1 MMKKTHK
8 RDWTS
13 YCFFMPTQIRHY
25 PMKIRIPNLSAFL
38 LACIVVGQVHAVDL
52 TDLSNAP
59 QEIRPLRNKI
69 LPDESPALER
79 AFGLQSG
86 ENLRLLNSRVTPDG
100 RKISRHVQTYRDLP
114 VWGKQLIITRNGA
127 GTISRLRGTLIREI
141 ASDIGQPN
149 PGIGRNVMV
158 KNLKTQV
165 TSRFKSGMPIFEREK
180 AELVIYIDDQENAR
194 LAYKVEFLA
203 DIDGGGEPTRPIF
216 VVDANSGEVLE
227 SYDALAHQSVV
238 GDCKVEC
245 TLLNLTELSGSAG
258 KGRKANPWDYYQIT
272 IPSNVVAGS
281 TLTIS
286 LSGGS
291 GDADLYTRLGAEPS
305 TNQYACRPFLSGNN
319 ESCTHTV
326 NDVGEIWHIGL
337 YAYSNYSGVSLT
349 VSVKAPVVVEEFG
362 QGPGGNEK
370 IGLYYYD
377 HDFPALTLEQYAA
390 DNSCVMNNT
399 DVKTVDLNNTTSGSS
414 AFVYGIWL
422 ECYNDHDAVNG
433 AYSPLNDAHYFG
445 QVVFDM
451 YNEWLNIA
459 PLNFQLTMRVHYG
472 TNYENAFWDG
482 SAMTFGDGA
491 TTFHPLVSLDVSA
504 HEVSHGFTEQHS
516 GLIYSGQ
523 SGGINEAFSDISGEA
538 AEAFMDPNDEADFL
552 VGANIF
558 KGNGALRDMANPTWD
573 DSSIDH
579 VDNFTTTMDVH
590 YSSGVFNKAFYE
602 LAVTP
607 DWGVEKA
614 FKVFAWANMNCWTPD
629 TTFQQGAECVLEAA
643 IAAHTDPTTD
653 SPTNGEYDPNDV
665 AAAFAVVGIT
675 LYLPEAPAD
684 ITLTVSTYKV
694 KGVNHAELAW
704 TPDGEVYVYVDDSLQ
719 DNNADDNSSPYTYK
733 SGLKGGMTRL
743 FKVCSANDTCSED
756 IEVTW

>member
-1 MMKKTHK
+1 MKNTHK
-8 RDWTS
+8 QDWTS

-158 KNLKTQV
+158 KNLRAKV
-165 TSRFKSGMPIFEREK
+165 ASGFISDLPIFEREK

-216 VVDANSGEVLE
+216 VVDANNGEVLE
-227 SYDALAHQSVV
+227 SYDALAHQSV
-238 GDCKVEC
+238 DDNCSVEC
-245 TLLNLTELSGSAG
+245 TLLSLTELSGSAG
-258 KGRKANPWDYYQIT
+258 KGRKADPWDYYQIT
-272 IPSNVVAGS
+272 IPTDVVAGS

-291 GDADLYTRLGAEPS
+291 GDADLYTRLGAKPS
-305 TNQYACRPFLSGNN
+305 TNQYDCRPYLSGNN

-326 NDVGEIWHIGL
+326 NVGEETWHIGL

-362 QGPGGNEK
+362 QGSGGNEK

-377 HDFPALTLEQYAA
+377 HNFPALTLEQGA
-390 DNSCVMNNT
+390 NNNCVMNNAH
-399 DVKTVDLNNTTSGSS
+399 VKTVDLNHETSGSDP
-414 AFVYGIWL
+414 FVYGNWDDG
-422 ECYNDHDAVNG
+422 CYNDHKVINR

-451 YNEWLNIA
+451 YKEWLNTA
-459 PLNFQLTMRVHYG
+459 PLSFQLTMRVHYSN
-472 TNYENAFWDG
+472 NYENAFWDG
-482 SAMTFGDGA
+482 SSMTFGDGA

-504 HEVSHGFTEQHS
+504 HEVSHGFTEKHS
-516 GLIYSGQ
+516 KLIYSGQ
-523 SGGINEAFSDISGEA
+523 SGGINEAFSDMSGEA
-538 AEAFMDPNDEADFL
+538 AEFFMTGEADFE
-552 VGANIF
+552 VGADIF
-558 KGNGALRDMANPTWD
+558 KGNGALRYMAEPPSD
-573 DSSIDH
+573 GSSIDH
-579 VDNFTTTMDVH
+579 VDHFTTTMDVH

-602 LAVTP
+602 LAVTQ

-614 FKVFAWANMNCWTPD
+614 FKVFAWANMNCWIPD
-629 TTFQQGAECVLEAA
+629 TTFQQGAECVLNEAT
-643 IAAHTDPTTD
+643 AAHTDPTAD
-653 SPTNGEYDPNDV
+653 SPTYGEYDPNNV

-704 TPDGEVYVYVDDSLQ
+704 TPDGEVNVYVDDSLQ

>member
-1 MMKKTHK
+1 
-8 RDWTS
+8 
-13 YCFFMPTQIRHY
+13 
-25 PMKIRIPNLSAFL
+25 MKIRIPNLSAFL

-69 LPDESPALER
+69 LPDKSPALER

-86 ENLRLLNSRVTPDG
+86 EKLRLLNSHVTPDG

-127 GTISRLRGTLIREI
+127 GAISRLRGTLIREI

-203 DIDGGGEPTRPIF
+203 DIDVGGEPTRPIF
-216 VVDANSGEVLE
+216 VVDANNGEVLE
-227 SYDALAHQSVV
+227 YYDALAHQSVSE
-238 GDCKVEC
+238 DCSVEC

-258 KGRKANPWDYYQIT
+258 KGRKANPWYYLEPIT
-272 IPSNVVAGS
+272 IPADVVAGS

-286 LSGGS
+286 MSGGS

-305 TNQYACRPFLSGNN
+305 ANQYACRPYLSGNN

-326 NDVGEIWHIGL
+326 NVGDVWHIGL

-349 VSVKAPVVVEEFG
+349 VSVKAPKEIKNIG
-362 QGPGGNEK
+362 TGPGGNVK
-370 IGLYYYD
+370 TGKYD
-377 HDFPALTLEQYAA
+377 YGGEIYGPLDVSESNGQCAM
-390 DNSCVMNNT
+390 DKSGI
-399 DVKTVDLNNTTSGSS
+399 VKTVDLKHGTSGSD
-414 AFVYGIWL
+414 AFVYGNWDDN
-422 ECYNDHDAVNG
+422 CYNVHKVING

-445 QVVFDM
+445 NVVFDL
-451 YNEWLNIA
+451 YDTWLGVA

-472 TNYENAFWDG
+472 TNYENAFWNG

-516 GLIYSGQ
+516 DLIYSVQ
-523 SGGINEAFSDISGEA
+523 SGGVNEAFSDMSGEA
-538 AEAFMDPNDEADFL
+538 AEFFMTGEADFE
-552 VGANIF
+552 VGADIF
-558 KGNGALRDMANPTWD
+558 KGDGALRYMANPPLD
-573 DSSIDH
+573 GSSIDH
-579 VDNFTTTMDVH
+579 VDDFTTNMDVH

-602 LAVTP
+602 LAVTQ
-607 DWGVEKA
+607 DWGVKKA
-614 FKVFAWANMNCWTPD
+614 FKVFAWANMNCWMPD
-629 TTFQQGAECVLEAA
+629 TTFQQGAECVLDEAT
-643 IAAHTDPTTD
+643 AAHTDPTPN
-653 SPTNGEYDPNDV
+653 SLTNGEYDPSDV

-675 LYLPEAPAD
+675 LYLPEAPQ
-684 ITLTVSTYKV
+684 
-694 KGVNHAELAW
+694 NH
-704 TPDGEVYVYVDDSLQ
+704 Y
-719 DNNADDNSSPYTYK
+719 
-733 SGLKGGMTRL
+733 
-743 FKVCSANDTCSED
+743 
-756 IEVTW
+756 